1 MFLFVCLKL
10 FRLLVCLFIFCMCF
24 VCFVV
29 VVFVVFN
36 QTSYPARMTKHA
48 VLLLVTSKKGAKQ
61 KKITNNQT
69 NSRKADRDLL
79 KYS

>member
-29 VVFVVFN
+29 VVVVVVVVVFN
-36 QTSYPARMTKHA
+36 QTSYPA
-48 VLLLVTSKKGAKQ
+48 
-61 KKITNNQT
+61 
-69 NSRKADRDLL
+69 
-79 KYS
+79 